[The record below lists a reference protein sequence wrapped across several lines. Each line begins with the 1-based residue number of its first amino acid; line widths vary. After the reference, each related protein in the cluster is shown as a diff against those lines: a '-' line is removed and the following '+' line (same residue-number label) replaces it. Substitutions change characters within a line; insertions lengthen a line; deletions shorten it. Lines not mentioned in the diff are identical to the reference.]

1 MRKTNKK
8 LSKLV
13 DDKSGVILV
22 TIIFIVAM
30 ALIFITTALTI
41 TIANRQRIYTNAK
54 SDQARLTVT
63 SLSQALWQA
72 IYSQQINDDML
83 YDLANGSTGNGS
95 LVTFE
100 CSDIPGMGTASSG
113 TSATAYFYLIQE
125 ENLSADP
132 QVLRKIG
139 IECKCEI
146 DGDTQYYTLVL
157 EKHQSEGQPASWF
170 DVGLNLGDGG
180 EFSSCV
186 MGWDVDYLPSNYIT
200 SMPTYSQYVS
210 WRPSGGAT
218 DDNIAVL
225 HNPTFSGID
234 NMGFYANVV
243 TDGTLSFNDATY
255 ARDMYFI
262 GRNAGVTYGDS
273 NQNIAAVYNQNG
285 QEVSSHP
292 ANPQLG
298 EFHFY
303 GSEHP
308 FTGRNYTS
316 WWPPVYTLAP
326 VTNNTFSW
334 RGVESMHFTRST
346 DTSYTQFNGG
356 IGTLTGQFFDNGNG
370 IQSVYI
376 DDGITYTNGSS
387 YDRIRRPS
395 DASWQADDAASYVS
409 YLTPDSGKTD
419 TIDELIGTDGV
430 FAGKCPSEADT
441 DALSTYNSVGNA
453 LTGIHL
459 FSGEQE
465 IPAGETVYVD
475 VSHGDVIVFMDE
487 NSNITFGS
495 NSYIQVSGGGDGR
508 FIILLKSGARVI
520 ITDYSG
526 IYETNCFNSYSDFSD
541 VSLANLDQS
550 VAPKTF
556 IFALYTGASGA
567 NAPVIFA
574 QNGNRV
580 LTANLGFYPQTN
592 PNGSGGCHFAY
603 YDCGGDD
610 VYYGRIS
617 AGGMDKMNGNF
628 FYMPYCPS
636 PPGTAPDRDTA
647 YRDNTDYSVV
657 QAESGYFTV

>member
-22 TIIFIVAM
+22 TVIFIVAM

-83 YDLANGSTGNGS
+83 YDLAKGSTGNGS

-132 QVLRKIG
+132 QVVRKIG
-139 IECKCEI
+139 IECKCDI
-146 DGDTQYYTLVL
+146 DGDVQYYTMVL

-186 MGWDVDYLPSNYIT
+186 MGWDVDYLPSNYIS

-225 HNPTFSGID
+225 RNPTFSGID

-243 TDGTLSFNDATY
+243 TNGTLCFNDATY

-262 GRNAGVTYGDS
+262 GQNAGVRYGDS
-273 NQNIAAVYNQNG
+273 NQNIAAIYNQNG

-303 GSEHP
+303 GSEYP
-308 FTGRNYTS
+308 FTGHFY
-316 WWPPVYTLAP
+316 WPTEGDGPI
-326 VTNNTFSW
+326 TNNTFSW
-334 RGVESMHFTRST
+334 RGVESMHFTRTT
-346 DTSYTQFNGG
+346 DTSYTQFHGG

-395 DASWQADDAASYVS
+395 DSDWEADDAASYAS

-441 DALSTYNSVGNA
+441 DALSTYNSDDNA

-459 FSGEQE
+459 FSGEQA

-487 NSNITFGS
+487 NSDITFGS
-495 NSYIQVSGGGDGR
+495 GSYIQVSGGGDGR
-508 FIILLKSGARVI
+508 FIILLKSGAQI
-520 ITDYSG
+520 LITDYSG
-526 IYETNCFNSYSDFSD
+526 IYETNCFDVSD
-541 VSLANLDQS
+541 VSLGNLDQS

-556 IFALYTGASGA
+556 IFSLYTGASGA
-567 NAPVIFA
+567 NSPVVFA

-580 LTANLGFYPQTN
+580 LTANLGFYPQTD
-592 PNGSGGCHFAY
+592 PIGSGGCHFAY

-628 FYMPYCPS
+628 FYMPYCPA
-636 PPGTAPDRDTA
+636 PPGTTPDRDTA